1 MSLET
6 AALPEQNLTLERLKS
21 LYELIGRMNSVYDL
35 QELLDFVI
43 DRALN
48 LTGGRRGVL
57 LLSED
62 YEGAPTKVA
71 AMLGSELEA
80 NDLQRILEFISTT
93 IVLDVLDKGEPRMVA
108 DLSTDERY
116 EQQASRHTLQY
127 KQIRSVLAVPLKVQE
142 HLVGLIYV
150 DHPRRNIFGQSDL
163 DYLSAFAGQA
173 ALAIYRAREHQ
184 RQIEELTLLNE
195 LSRSVVQ
202 ALDLNEVLTRIVTE
216 VTRMLQVETSSVL
229 LLDEATS
236 ELTFAT
242 SVSNGKPVEIKT
254 RLKKDQGIAGWVMT
268 HNKPICVN
276 DVSQDPRWFGEVETG
291 FTTQSLI
298 CVPLQME
305 GRSVGVLEALNKHNP
320 AGFDAGDI
328 ALLSAFAASATIAI
342 ENARLF
348 LEARQARM
356 LRALNEA
363 AFELSSTLE
372 LNKILDNGLIQILGI
387 LKAEAG
393 AINLIDDQTQTDQLS
408 MQLGPEFFKEY
419 DSARVERQTQALS
432 SLTAWMLSQNA
443 NQLITGETLVI
454 DAMHPAQMLGDI
466 PLSASGIEAMAAAPI
481 KVGGAIG
488 GVIAVIS
495 TQPHFYTLEEIS
507 LLTGIARIVGLAAQ
521 NALHYLQ
528 MQAQTLH
535 LTYLNEVG
543 SMLTSSLNLD
553 RVLEVII
560 EGVNSLLQTELTSI
574 FLVDEETNELVL
586 RYSTRGDTDIRL
598 PWPWQGIAGWVARH
612 DKPALVNDTDSDPRH
627 LREIAKEIGYEAHSI
642 LCVPLKVEGQVI
654 GVVEVLN
661 KTGRQQ
667 FTPYHQTLL
676 EGLTKWAAIAL
687 QNARLFNERIQA
699 YERLNAE
706 QQRRIAAEAQRAM
719 VAIILDMAHTMNNIV
734 GAIRV
739 WALNLE
745 GNVASDPQ
753 EPIANYEKTIGQ
765 IRQNAEE
772 AIKLMTSMTGPLVK
786 AEIAP
791 TNVHPCL
798 DVAVR
803 SCWWPDNI
811 HLTKDYGE
819 AIPLVRANAERLEAV
834 FHNLL
839 SNAVQA
845 VTPLGGEIRLS
856 TSHNDAGWI
865 EVAITDNGPGIP
877 QEIQERIFNP
887 GVSGKN
893 SLGLGLW
900 LVETFI
906 EQFGGRIDF
915 TTSAKEG
922 TTFKVA
928 LQPWS

>member
-1 MSLET
+1 MNLET
-6 AALPEQNLTLERLKS
+6 VSLPQQNLTLERLKS
-21 LYELIGRMNSVYDL
+21 LYELIGRMNSVYEL

-48 LTGGRRGVL
+48 LTGGQRGVL

-62 YEGAPTKVA
+62 YEGAPKKVA
-71 AMLGSELEA
+71 AVLGADMAA
-80 NDLQRILEFISTT
+80 NDLQHILEFISTT
-93 IVLDVLDKGEPRMVA
+93 VVLDVLNKGEPRLVA
-108 DLSTDERY
+108 DLPSDERF
-116 EQQASRHTLQY
+116 EHQASRQTLQH
-127 KQIRSVLAVPLKVQE
+127 KQIRSVLAVPLKAQQ

-150 DHPRRNIFGQSDL
+150 DHPRRNIFGQNDL
-163 DYLSAFAGQA
+163 DFLSAFASQSA
-173 ALAIYRAREHQ
+173 MAIYRAREHQ
-184 RQIEELTLLNE
+184 RQIDELTLLNE

-202 ALDLNEVLTRIVTE
+202 ALDLNEVLTRIVAE
-216 VTRMLQVETSSVL
+216 VTRMLNVETSSVL
-229 LLDEATS
+229 LLDEAAS

-242 SVSNGKPVEIKT
+242 SVSNGRPIEIRT

-268 HNKPICVN
+268 HGKPICVN
-276 DVSQDPRWFGEVETG
+276 DVSQDPRWYGEVETG
-291 FTTQSLI
+291 FTTQSII

-305 GRSVGVLEALNKHNP
+305 GRSVGVLEALNKQSP

-328 ALLSAFAASATIAI
+328 TLLSAFAASATIAI

-348 LEARQARM
+348 LEARQSRM
-356 LRALNEA
+356 LRALNETA
-363 AFELSSTLE
+363 IELSSTLE
-372 LNKILDNGLIQILGI
+372 LNKILDNGLTHTLSI

-393 AINLIDDQTQTDQLS
+393 AINLIDNQTQTDQLS
-408 MQLGPEFFKEY
+408 MQLGPEFFKEH
-419 DSARVERQTQALS
+419 DPARVDLQTQALS
-432 SLTAWMLSQNA
+432 SLTSWMLSQNVNELFTDEA
-443 NQLITGETLVI
+443 FVI
-454 DAMHPAQMLGDI
+454 DAAHPRQTLGDI
-466 PLSASGIEAMAAAPI
+466 PLSGSGIEAMAAAPI
-481 KVGGAIG
+481 KVSGAISG
-488 GVIAVIS
+488 LIAAIS
-495 TQPHFYTLEEIS
+495 TQPHTYTLEEIS

-553 RVLEVII
+553 RILEVII
-560 EGVNSLLQTELTSI
+560 EGVNSLLQTELASI
-574 FLVDEETNELVL
+574 FLVDEKTNELVL

-612 DKPALVNDTDSDPRH
+612 DRPALVNDTDSDPRH
-627 LREIAKEIGYEAHSI
+627 LREIAKEVGYEAHSI

-687 QNARLFNERIQA
+687 QNARLFDERIQA
-699 YERLNAE
+699 YERLNTE
-706 QQRRIAAEAQRAM
+706 QQRRITAEAQRAM
-719 VAIILDMAHTMNNIV
+719 LAIIFDMAHTINNIV
-734 GAIRV
+734 GAIRA
-739 WALNLE
+739 WALTLE
-745 GNVASDPQ
+745 GAIAYEPQ
-753 EPIANYEKTIGQ
+753 DSIANYEKTVTQ

-772 AIKLMTSMTGPLVK
+772 AIKLMTGMTGPLVK
-786 AEIAP
+786 AEIVP
-791 TNVHPCL
+791 TDVHHCL
-798 DVAVR
+798 DAAVR

-811 HLTKDYGE
+811 HLTKAYGE
-819 AIPLVRANAERLEAV
+819 AIPLVKANAERLEAV

-839 SNAVQA
+839 SNSVQA
-845 VTPLGGEIRLS
+845 MTPLGGQIQLH
-856 TSHNDAGWI
+856 TSNSDEGWI
-865 EVAITDNGPGIP
+865 EVTIADNGPGIP
-877 QEIQERIFNP
+877 EEIRERIFSP
-887 GVSGKN
+887 AVSGKN
-893 SLGLGLW
+893 SLGIGLW

-915 TTSAKEG
+915 TSSAKEG